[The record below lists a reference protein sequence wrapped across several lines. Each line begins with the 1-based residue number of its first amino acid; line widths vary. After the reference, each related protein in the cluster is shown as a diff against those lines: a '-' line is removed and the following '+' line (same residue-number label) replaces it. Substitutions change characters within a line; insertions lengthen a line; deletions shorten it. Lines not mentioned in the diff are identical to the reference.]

1 MGSLSIWHFLIVL
14 AVVLL
19 IWGPGR
25 ISPLMGELAKGVKS
39 FKKGLSDDPNAAS
52 HNQHSSGNPANA
64 SPMSG
69 QAPGVTAQNHGDGR
83 NFTAHSSS
91 ESTHKG

>member
-1 MGSLSIWHFLIVL
+1 MGGLSIWHFLIVL

-39 FKKGLSDDPNAAS
+39 FKKGLSDDSANQASNTPNAAT
-52 HNQHSSGNPANA
+52 G
-64 SPMSG
+64 G
-69 QAPGVTAQNHGDGR
+69 TPGVTAQNPSDAR
-83 NFTAHSSS
+83 QYSSTNPTGTNNTGS
-91 ESTHKG
+91 